1 MSLND
6 HPIDDVKP
14 EADLQ
19 EQERPAEET
28 PDDPEVPQPSAPDPH
43 PIEADPADAAEQR
56 LEVPLD
62 DDGLEG
68 AFDEE

>member
-1 MSLND
+1 MSFTD

-19 EQERPAEET
+19 EQERLAEET
-28 PDDPEVPQPSAPDPH
+28 PEDPEVPAPSSPEPY

-56 LEVPLD
+56 IEVPLD
-62 DDGLEG
+62 DDDLDVESE
-68 AFDEE
+68 D

>member
-6 HPIDDVKP
+6 HPIDEVKP

-19 EQERPAEET
+19 EQERLAEEV
-28 PDDPEVPQPSAPDPH
+28 PEDPEVPAPSAPEPH

-56 LEVPLD
+56 IEVPLD
-62 DDGLEG
+62 EDGL
-68 AFDEE
+68 DEPTDD

>member
-14 EADLQ
+14 EADLR
-19 EQERPAEET
+19 EQERLAAET
-28 PDDPEVPQPSAPDPH
+28 PEDPEAPTPSAPEPH

-56 LEVPLD
+56 IEVPLD
-62 DDGLEG
+62 EDGL
-68 AFDEE
+68 DELADD

>member
-19 EQERPAEET
+19 EQERLAEEV
-28 PDDPEVPQPSAPDPH
+28 PEDLEVPTPSAPEPH

-56 LEVPLD
+56 IEVQLD
-62 DDGLEG
+62 LDGL
-68 AFDEE
+68 DEPTDG